1 MTMQPVEPNE
11 LIPTLATR
19 ETAQLRADYPSL
31 EHLEAGN
38 ISAWLVERQDQL
50 LIRAK
55 DERTGMNLAKLITL
69 TGGAVGAVCY
79 ATSPLALIGT
89 LVAGVGYIWSVAQ
102 DLNDSHQFAPVP
114 FVRGS
119 FIEFLEAM
127 GNREARE
134 QWFANRNELVELMN
148 HLTPL
153 ERYEFGMLKGHTH
166 TLANFLVGVDAGK
179 RFYAY
184 RWLLDWFIN
193 LRGDFPT
200 QQQLNQYL
208 TSVASDPR
216 INYQQV
222 GAIASHLSNAEAFSV
237 SPPQKSI
244 TEVREPAR
252 DESLNPLA
260 AWLSETPK
268 TDSQSHT
275 VSTLG
280 TSAVANQQASE
291 MIGLSNQNDYF
302 NSHQEPK
309 NSSEEAI
316 DVSAKIIDG
325 CSDKIDASTQ
335 VVDGY
340 SNKIESAQISHS
352 NPLIVQIAQ
361 IILECFKTHNA
372 TCKFVDG
379 VDGYKFIRILL
390 RSEPKTSISSVLR
403 LGDNLF
409 SELGVFL
416 PDLNKAPLISQIK
429 GGVIAVDVA
438 KPQSQWRTAYFRNYI
453 VPAQYS
459 FESPVKLPIGVDLDG
474 FLIEISLSEHNTR
487 SLLVGGLPG
496 GGKSKW
502 AVAAICA
509 IACQYSPDSVK
520 LVLSDV
526 QQVEFEVFKQL
537 PHLFTPVANTVE
549 ETVRALKEAER
560 EMDSRQSLFAAQG
573 VTNIDEYNAS
583 VAKELC
589 LARFVIFLEEVADIV
604 LDEDYY
610 MEKMADGST
619 IHKSYAKEFNRL
631 QQRFNQVG
639 RKWGFY
645 LIASTQTPR
654 TDIIPAKIRTLY
666 SAFLAYMVTRP
677 EESRIILGNQ
687 DDSAVNLLGFG
698 DGIFMTSMG
707 RNRIQSMLVEPSEV
721 SAINNRVIATYGSF
735 EDQKARAFEQ
745 NALLM
750 EKVRLESLLDLP
762 SQEDEQSLP
771 DLTSPSSLPSNSC
784 GDSLPS
790 FTSTSSSLPGF
801 TSNSSPLPTSASTSN
816 ENVQELAERQL
827 QDFLEVRQ
835 LRELGVTKSDIIG
848 KHWGYHARKYGEGN
862 LRYVSAI
869 KEYGAD
875 WIKELRAH
883 GMRVQHITLLVYCIP
898 RHSKKYQFWAQK
910 IRDVLGISSNQ
921 DDVADSIENNQS
933 SDLED

>member
-1 MTMQPVEPNE
+1 MQPVEPNE

-50 LIRAK
+50 LVRAK

-79 ATSPLALIGT
+79 ATSPLALIGA
-89 LVAGVGYIWSVAQ
+89 LVAGVGYVWSVAQ

-148 HLTPL
+148 HLAPL

-166 TLANFLVGVDAGK
+166 TLANFLVGVDSGK

-193 LRGDFPT
+193 LKGDFPT
-200 QQQLNQYL
+200 PQQLHQYL
-208 TSVASDPR
+208 ASVASDPR

-222 GAIASHLSNAEAFSV
+222 GAIASHLSDAEAFSV
-237 SPPQKSI
+237 SQSLPQKSI
-244 TEVREPAR
+244 AEVKEPA
-252 DESLNPLA
+252 SPALSNPLA
-260 AWLSETPK
+260 AWLAETPK
-268 TDSQSHT
+268 TDNESNT

-280 TSAVANQQASE
+280 TSAVASQQVSE
-291 MIGLSNQNDYF
+291 MIGLSNKRGYF
-302 NSHQEPK
+302 KSHQGAKNSH
-309 NSSEEAI
+309 EEAI
-316 DVSAKIIDG
+316 EVSAK
-325 CSDKIDASTQ
+325 
-335 VVDGY
+335 VVDSYG
-340 SNKIESAQISHS
+340 NQIESAQIIHS
-352 NPLIVQIAQ
+352 NPLIAQIAQ
-361 IILECFKTHNA
+361 IVLDCFKTHNA

-390 RSEPKTSISSVLR
+390 RSEPKTSISSVLK

-416 PDLNKAPLISQIK
+416 PNLNKAPLISQIK
-429 GGVIAVDVA
+429 GGIIAVDVA
-438 KPQSQWRTAYFRNYI
+438 KPQSQWQTAYFRNYI

-474 FLIEISLSEHNTR
+474 FLIEISLSEHNTC

-549 ETVRALKEAER
+549 ETVRVLKEAEC
-560 EMDSRQSLFAAQG
+560 EMDSRQSLFAAHG

-583 VAKELC
+583 VANKLR

-604 LDEDYY
+604 LNEDYY
-610 MEKMADGST
+610 MEKTADGLT
-619 IHKSYAKEFNRL
+619 IQKSYAKEFNRL

-645 LIASTQTPR
+645 IIASTQTPR

-687 DDSAVNLLGFG
+687 DDSAVNLLGYG

-735 EDQKARAFEQ
+735 EDQKARLVEQ
-745 NALLM
+745 NALFI
-750 EKVRLESLLDLP
+750 EKVQLESLLDLP
-762 SQEDEQSLP
+762 SQEDDQSLP
-771 DLTSPSSLPSNSC
+771 DLTSPASPLSNSS
-784 GDSLPS
+784 GDSLPN
-790 FTSTSSSLPGF
+790 FTSTSSSPPGF
-801 TSNSSPLPTSASTSN
+801 TSTSSPLPTSASTSS
-816 ENVQELAERQL
+816 ENAQELAERQL
-827 QDFLEVRQ
+827 QDFLELKE

-875 WIKELRAH
+875 WIKELRDH

-898 RHSKKYQFWAQK
+898 RHSNKYQFWAQK
-910 IRDVLGISSNQ
+910 IRDVLGISSTQ
-921 DDVADSIENNQS
+921 DDVADSIDADQS
-933 SDLED
+933 SDLEA